1 MKLTKLFLL
10 PIFVLVFFTTFLPA
24 QEVLRDSSGSYRLSP
39 VVITATKTNTSLLEL
54 ANSITIIDSA
64 ELANKRSLNLFD
76 LLRSEYGISFT
87 QQSGPGSLSQVYL
100 RGGSPSHTLV
110 LLDGIEINMP
120 NDPSNTYDFSA
131 LSLDNI
137 ERIEILRGPQ
147 STLYGSDA
155 LAGVIN
161 VITKMGTGHNKFFIA
176 SEAGTYNTFKLSGG
190 INGSLN
196 NLRYSASISKLKT
209 DGFSA
214 ASEKYGNVEK
224 DGAERNS
231 FAIRAGYSILPELD
245 FNFVTRFTKAD
256 IDYDQ
261 FGGEF
266 GDDPTY
272 VFHLQEGSYRAEAKY
287 KNPSGL
293 FDQTI
298 GVSFHKNLRKYSY
311 DSTLFNPSSSHSL
324 YDGRKLKFDWQGNLF
339 LSKNNTLTLG
349 AETEEETVISEFF
362 SSSAY
367 GDFESVFPK
376 TSLRMNGIF
385 IQSQNKFWD
394 NLFTSAGIRLDKHE
408 KFGAAVTYRIA
419 PAYIFWNTGTKLKAT
434 FGSGFKAPSLFYLF
448 DPAFGNP
455 DLLPERSFGW
465 DAGIEQYFWSAGIN
479 IGVNYF
485 QNNFSD
491 LFGFNE
497 NFKTININKA
507 ETKGI
512 ELYASAL
519 ISKMFKCK
527 INYTYTE
534 AKDRSEFSSEKDLA
548 LIRRPK
554 HKAAFNLS
562 YQFSK
567 DGNAHVEMIFV
578 GDREDKDF
586 LKYPAERVILKNY
599 LITNLYASYKV
610 FEMFEL
616 YGRIENLFDKYYEQ
630 VLGYASP
637 GRAAYGGVR
646 IDF

>member
-1 MKLTKLFLL
+1 MKLIKFFWF
-10 PIFVLVFFTTFLPA
+10 PIFALILLNRFLPA
-24 QEVLRDSSGSYRLSP
+24 QEVLKDSIGIFRLSP
-39 VVITATKTNTSLLEL
+39 IVVTATKTSTSLLEL

-76 LLRSEYGISFT
+76 LLRSEYGLSYT
-87 QQSGPGSLSQVYL
+87 QQSGAGSLSQIYL

-110 LLDGIEINMP
+110 LLDGIEVNMP

-131 LSLDNI
+131 LSLDNV

-161 VITKMGTGHNKFFIA
+161 VITKMGTGHNKFFVS
-176 SEAGTYNTFKLSGG
+176 SEAGTFNTFKLSGG

-196 NLRYSASISKLKT
+196 NLRYSASISKMKT
-209 DGFSA
+209 DGFSS
-214 ASEKYGNVEK
+214 ASEKYGNTEK

-231 FAIRAGYSILPELD
+231 FAMRAGYSILPELD
-245 FNFVTRFTKAD
+245 LNFAARFTKAD

-272 VFHLQEGSYRAEAKY
+272 VFHLEEGSYRAEAKY
-287 KNPSGL
+287 KNPTSL
-293 FDQTI
+293 FDQTV

-339 LSKNNTLTLG
+339 LTKNNTITLG

-362 SSSAY
+362 SSSLF

-376 TSLRMNGIF
+376 TSSRTSGIY
-385 IQSQNKFWD
+385 IQSQNRLNNIF
-394 NLFTSAGIRLDKHE
+394 SSIGIRLDKHE
-408 KFGAAVTYRIA
+408 KFGTAFTYRIA
-419 PAYIFWNTGTKLKAT
+419 PAYILWSTGTKLKAT
-434 FGSGFKAPSLFYLF
+434 LGTGFKAPSLFYLF

-455 DLLPERSFGW
+455 DLLPEKSFGF
-465 DAGIEQYFWSAGIN
+465 DIGIEQYFWSAGIN

-491 LFGFNE
+491 LFGFDE

-507 ETKGI
+507 ETRGI
-512 ELYASAL
+512 EFYGSAF
-519 ISKMFKCK
+519 ISKNIEYKV
-527 INYTYTE
+527 NYTYTE
-534 AKDRSEFSSEKDLA
+534 AKDRSESSSEKDLT

-554 HKAAFNLS
+554 HKAAFNLN
-562 YQFSK
+562 YQFSNA
-567 DGNAHVEMIFV
+567 GNANIEMIYV

-586 LKYPAERVILKNY
+586 SKYPAERVILKSY
-599 LITNLYASYKV
+599 LITNIYVSYKL
-610 FEMFEL
+610 FEMIEL
-616 YGRIENLFDKYYEQ
+616 FGRIENLFDNYYEQ

-637 GRAAYGGVR
+637 GRAAYGGIKVSL
-646 IDF
+646 